1 MKNKG
6 DAIGSN
12 MKKQKFENFRDV
24 NFAGIV
30 VDDAEINTALEM
42 KGDESLLIRNYYFW
56 HGGKRVCVIQE
67 YFSTEVKKVL
77 GVI

>member
-1 MKNKG
+1 MANKG

-12 MKKQKFENFRDV
+12 MKKKKFENFREV
-24 NFAGIV
+24 NFAGIEGN
-30 VDDAEINTALEM
+30 DKEINKALEM
-42 KGDESLLIRNYYFW
+42 NEDETLLVRNYYFW
-56 HGGKRVCVIQE
+56 NGGKRVCVIQE